1 MAIDPD
7 ARSGLQPVTAS
18 NIIEL
23 LRGPDE
29 VGSQVRLK
37 IMKRGQKRAS
47 LSKHASLA
55 GRLSLSPGAPARR
68 DSLPQSPLSM
78 KAEQLEFTLTRVDFR
93 EVEKVKDLFMSIV
106 ELRAHAQN
114 PKPEHLARLANEL
127 EAGLLNLVDWTTT
140 VEDKQR
146 AHVADLERL
155 VECVARD
162 GAAALEAKTLEMH
175 QQELLSRAAYVD
187 LACQHDASIA
197 AQEAL
202 FQEELRRSKA
212 ANDALETELEGVRA
226 DLKVTREELRMA
238 REEYRQMDT
247 KCCEILAAADAA
259 AMRRLAEKEERD
271 RRAAEEA
278 AVAAAAAAD
287 ADEKRRQR
295 LMLRVAGRLRQ
306 NAMGACLLAW
316 RASAAERKRTR
327 TGMGKLVKG
336 WLQRD
341 VASAFGSWV
350 ALAEDAR
357 CQRKDEDRKS
367 EAALNMVKR
376 VLGKGLA
383 RVFESWSDHVAEVRR
398 YRLMMGKV
406 VLRLRNRQTLL
417 AFSTW
422 LAGVE
427 RAQALRKREEKQR
440 QVVSATVARMRNGVM
455 AAALESW
462 SDHVATLRRY
472 RLVMGKV
479 VLRLRN
485 RQTLLAFS
493 TWLAG
498 VGQAQALRKREEKQ
512 RQVVSATVARM
523 RNGVV
528 SAALVAWAGKVD
540 EGRRMR
546 EVGRRVVRR
555 LARRVLWEA
564 FETWRSDLESRL
576 GAKAEQERQRLVVVQ
591 RVKRMVNSSLSDA
604 FAAWR
609 SNVLLET
616 RLAGKTARA
625 MQWWRRIALSQA
637 LRAWVAFST
646 ETRRLRKVERKVI
659 SRWRTRGLATAMS
672 AWAQLMM
679 RNRRLQDFE
688 AGRAARKRR
697 HTLGDAL
704 RLWCAHRISAQR
716 LRKVECRVISRWRKQ
731 GVTAVMAV
739 WAEDTTRNRQLR
751 DVAAGL
757 AARRSR
763 DRLCSVWL
771 EWRGEFARVMGE
783 RILKGRIVARRRSK
797 SLVGLAF
804 RHLEQEVDARRA
816 SLAAQERERLRAGRQ
831 RQGMQ
836 GIANR
841 KTLRLLSLAFCQWG
855 AKCGHPGTQRHR
867 AVPMRHL
874 VALVS
879 LSLPPPPL
887 PTPRPRALVPK
898 PLFL

>member
-226 DLKVTREELRMA
+226 DLKVTREELRMT

-427 RAQALRKREEKQR
+427 R
-440 QVVSATVARMRNGVM
+440 
-455 AAALESW
+455 
-462 SDHVATLRRY
+462 
-472 RLVMGKV
+472 
-479 VLRLRN
+479 
-485 RQTLLAFS
+485 
-493 TWLAG
+493 
-498 VGQAQALRKREEKQ
+498 AQALRKREEKQ

-841 KTLRLLSLAFCQWG
+841 QTLRLLGLAFCQWG

>member
-440 QVVSATVARMRNGVM
+440 QVVSATVARMRNGV
-455 AAALESW
+455 
-462 SDHVATLRRY
+462 
-472 RLVMGKV
+472 
-479 VLRLRN
+479 
-485 RQTLLAFS
+485 
-493 TWLAG
+493 
-498 VGQAQALRKREEKQ
+498 
-512 RQVVSATVARM
+512 
-523 RNGVV
+523 V

-540 EGRRMR
+540 ERRRMR

-591 RVKRMVNSSLSDA
+591 MVKRMVNSSLSDA

-672 AWAQLMM
+672 SWAQLMM

-697 HTLGDAL
+697 HTLADAL

-739 WAEDTTRNRQLR
+739 WAEGTTRNRQLR

>member
-55 GRLSLSPGAPARR
+55 GTLSSSPGAPARR
-68 DSLPQSPLSM
+68 DTLPQSPLSM
-78 KAEQLEFTLTRVDFR
+78 KAEPLEFTLTRVDFR
-93 EVEKVKDLFMSIV
+93 EVEKVKGLFMSIV

-114 PKPEHLARLANEL
+114 PKTEHLARLANEL

-140 VEDKQR
+140 VEDAQR

-155 VECVARD
+155 VESVARD

-175 QQELLSRAAYVD
+175 QQELFSRAAYVD
-187 LACQHDASIA
+187 LACQHDASNA

-212 ANDALETELEGVRA
+212 ANDSLESELEGARA

-238 REEYRQMDT
+238 REECREMDK

-259 AMRRLAEKEERD
+259 AMRRLAENEDED

-278 AVAAAAAAD
+278 AVAAAAAAE
-287 ADEKRRQR
+287 ADENRRQR

-306 NAMGACLLAW
+306 NAVSACLLAW
-316 RASAAERKRTR
+316 RASTAERKRTR
-327 TGMGKLVKG
+327 TVMGKLVKG

-341 VASAFGSWV
+341 VASAFVSWV

-357 CQRKDEDRKS
+357 GQRKAEERQS
-367 EAALNMVKR
+367 EAVLSMVKR
-376 VLGKGLA
+376 ALGKGLA
-383 RVFESWSDHVAEVRR
+383 RVFESWSDHVAALRR
-398 YRLMMGKV
+398 YRLVMEKV
-406 VLRLRNRQTLL
+406 VRRLRNRQTLR

-422 LAGVE
+422 LAGVGQ
-427 RAQALRKREEKQR
+427 ALALRKREEKQR
-440 QVVSATVARMRNGVM
+440 QVVSAA
-455 AAALESW
+455 
-462 SDHVATLRRY
+462 
-472 RLVMGKV
+472 
-479 VLRLRN
+479 
-485 RQTLLAFS
+485 
-493 TWLAG
+493 
-498 VGQAQALRKREEKQ
+498 
-512 RQVVSATVARM
+512 VARM

-528 SAALVAWAGKVD
+528 AAALAAWASKVD

-555 LARRVLWEA
+555 LACRVLWEA
-564 FETWRSDLESRL
+564 FEAWRSDLESRL

-591 RVKRMVNSSLSDA
+591 MVKRMVSSSLSEA

-616 RLAGKTARA
+616 RIAGKTARA

-637 LRAWVAFST
+637 LRAWAACST
-646 ETRRLRKVERKVI
+646 ETRRLRKVKRKVI
-659 SRWRTRGLATAMS
+659 SRWRKQGLATAMS
-672 AWAQLMM
+672 LWAELMI

-688 AGRAARKRR
+688 SGRAARKRR
-697 HTLGDAL
+697 HTLSHAL
-704 RLWCAHRISAQR
+704 CLWCTHRTSARR
-716 LRKVECRVISRWRKQ
+716 LRKVERRVISRWWKQ

-739 WAEDTTRNRQLR
+739 WAEGTARNRQIR

-757 AARRSR
+757 AAGRSR
-763 DRLCSVWL
+763 DFLCSVWL
-771 EWRGEFARVMGE
+771 QWRGDFERVMGE
-783 RILKGRIVARRRSK
+783 RTLKSRIVARRKSK

-816 SLAAQERERLRAGRQ
+816 ALAAQERERLRAERQ
-831 RQGMQ
+831 KQGMQ

-841 KTLRLLSLAFCQWG
+841 QTLRLLGLAFCQWG

-887 PTPRPRALVPK
+887 PTLRPRALVPK
-898 PLFL
+898 PLLL

>member
-1 MAIDPD
+1 
-7 ARSGLQPVTAS
+7 
-18 NIIEL
+18 
-23 LRGPDE
+23 
-29 VGSQVRLK
+29 
-37 IMKRGQKRAS
+37 
-47 LSKHASLA
+47 
-55 GRLSLSPGAPARR
+55 
-68 DSLPQSPLSM
+68 M

-427 RAQALRKREEKQR
+427 R
-440 QVVSATVARMRNGVM
+440 
-455 AAALESW
+455 
-462 SDHVATLRRY
+462 
-472 RLVMGKV
+472 
-479 VLRLRN
+479 
-485 RQTLLAFS
+485 
-493 TWLAG
+493 
-498 VGQAQALRKREEKQ
+498 AQALRKREEKQ

>member
-422 LAGVE
+422 LAGV
-427 RAQALRKREEKQR
+427 
-440 QVVSATVARMRNGVM
+440 
-455 AAALESW
+455 
-462 SDHVATLRRY
+462 
-472 RLVMGKV
+472 
-479 VLRLRN
+479 
-485 RQTLLAFS
+485 
-493 TWLAG
+493 
-498 VGQAQALRKREEKQ
+498 GQAQALRKREEKQ

-540 EGRRMR
+540 ERRRMR

-659 SRWRTRGLATAMS
+659 SRGRTRRLATAMS

-697 HTLGDAL
+697 HTLADAL

-841 KTLRLLSLAFCQWG
+841 QTLRLLGLAFCQWG

>member
-1 MAIDPD
+1 M
-7 ARSGLQPVTAS
+7 TAS

-68 DSLPQSPLSM
+68 DSLPQSPLSI

-106 ELRAHAQN
+106 ELRAHAHN

-127 EAGLLNLVDWTTT
+127 EAGLLNLVDWTTA

-155 VECVARD
+155 VESVAKD

-202 FQEELRRSKA
+202 FQEELCRSKA

-226 DLKVTREELRMA
+226 DLKATREELRMA

-278 AVAAAAAAD
+278 AVAAD

-357 CQRKDEDRKS
+357 GQRKDEERKS
-367 EAALNMVKR
+367 EAALSMVKR

-383 RVFESWSDHVAEVRR
+383 SVFESWSDHVAEVRR
-398 YRLMMGKV
+398 YRLKMGKV

-422 LAGVE
+422 LA
-427 RAQALRKREEKQR
+427 
-440 QVVSATVARMRNGVM
+440 
-455 AAALESW
+455 ALE
-462 SDHVATLRRY
+462 R
-472 RLVMGKV
+472 
-479 VLRLRN
+479 
-485 RQTLLAFS
+485 
-493 TWLAG
+493 
-498 VGQAQALRKREEKQ
+498 AQALRKREEKQ

-528 SAALVAWAGKVD
+528 SAALVAWASKVD
-540 EGRRMR
+540 GRRRMR

-555 LARRVLWEA
+555 LASRVLWEA

-591 RVKRMVNSSLSDA
+591 MVKRMVNSSLSDA
-604 FAAWR
+604 FAA
-609 SNVLLET
+609 
-616 RLAGKTARA
+616 
-625 MQWWRRIALSQA
+625 
-637 LRAWVAFST
+637 
-646 ETRRLRKVERKVI
+646 
-659 SRWRTRGLATAMS
+659 
-672 AWAQLMM
+672 
-679 RNRRLQDFE
+679 
-688 AGRAARKRR
+688 
-697 HTLGDAL
+697 
-704 RLWCAHRISAQR
+704 
-716 LRKVECRVISRWRKQ
+716 
-731 GVTAVMAV
+731 
-739 WAEDTTRNRQLR
+739 
-751 DVAAGL
+751 
-757 AARRSR
+757 
-763 DRLCSVWL
+763 
-771 EWRGEFARVMGE
+771 
-783 RILKGRIVARRRSK
+783 
-797 SLVGLAF
+797 
-804 RHLEQEVDARRA
+804 
-816 SLAAQERERLRAGRQ
+816 
-831 RQGMQ
+831 
-836 GIANR
+836 
-841 KTLRLLSLAFCQWG
+841 
-855 AKCGHPGTQRHR
+855 
-867 AVPMRHL
+867 
-874 VALVS
+874 
-879 LSLPPPPL
+879 
-887 PTPRPRALVPK
+887 
-898 PLFL
+898 

>member
-37 IMKRGQKRAS
+37 IMKRGQKPAS

-422 LAGVE
+422 HAGVE
-427 RAQALRKREEKQR
+427 R
-440 QVVSATVARMRNGVM
+440 
-455 AAALESW
+455 
-462 SDHVATLRRY
+462 
-472 RLVMGKV
+472 
-479 VLRLRN
+479 
-485 RQTLLAFS
+485 
-493 TWLAG
+493 
-498 VGQAQALRKREEKQ
+498 AQALRKREEKQ

-591 RVKRMVNSSLSDA
+591 MVKRMVNSSLSDA

-697 HTLGDAL
+697 HTLADAL

-739 WAEDTTRNRQLR
+739 WAEGTTRNRQLR

>member
-37 IMKRGQKRAS
+37 IMKRGQKPAS

-127 EAGLLNLVDWTTT
+127 EAGLLNLVDWTTA

-422 LAGVE
+422 LAGV
-427 RAQALRKREEKQR
+427 
-440 QVVSATVARMRNGVM
+440 
-455 AAALESW
+455 
-462 SDHVATLRRY
+462 
-472 RLVMGKV
+472 
-479 VLRLRN
+479 
-485 RQTLLAFS
+485 
-493 TWLAG
+493 
-498 VGQAQALRKREEKQ
+498 GQAQALRKREEKQ

-739 WAEDTTRNRQLR
+739 WAEGTTRNRQLR
-751 DVAAGL
+751 DVAAGF

-831 RQGMQ
+831 RQRMQ

-841 KTLRLLSLAFCQWG
+841 QTLRLLGLAFCQWG

-887 PTPRPRALVPK
+887 PTPRPGALVPK

>member
-127 EAGLLNLVDWTTT
+127 EAGLLNLVDWTTA

-440 QVVSATVARMRNGVM
+440 QVVSATVARMRNGV
-455 AAALESW
+455 
-462 SDHVATLRRY
+462 
-472 RLVMGKV
+472 
-479 VLRLRN
+479 
-485 RQTLLAFS
+485 
-493 TWLAG
+493 
-498 VGQAQALRKREEKQ
+498 
-512 RQVVSATVARM
+512 
-523 RNGVV
+523 V

-591 RVKRMVNSSLSDA
+591 MVKRMVNSSLSDA

-672 AWAQLMM
+672 SWAQLMM

-697 HTLGDAL
+697 HTLADAL

-739 WAEDTTRNRQLR
+739 WAEGTTRNRQLR

-783 RILKGRIVARRRSK
+783 RTLKGRIVARRRSK

-841 KTLRLLSLAFCQWG
+841 QTLRLLGLAFCQWG